1 MVNSIKRYTRL
12 HIFIRSSPSITI
24 QSGGYTMAKAVN
36 DIKNEEVTLTL
47 DYDEVAVLLG
57 MLNTLRGDKKRN
69 VQPFIDELSNPEE
82 V

>member
-1 MVNSIKRYTRL
+1 
-12 HIFIRSSPSITI
+12 
-24 QSGGYTMAKAVN
+24 MAKAVN
-36 DIKNEEVTLTL
+36 NIKNDEVTLTL